1 MRSAKLKRVTS
12 TSGNSGMG
20 GQRKLVRDYD
30 ADMKFPLSAARLWAL
45 RLALITAASCALPP
59 SANAQASD
67 TEKVENSAMTGELLY
82 EILLGEMNLRQ
93 GEPAAGFALLLD
105 AARKSNDVV
114 LYDRAV
120 EIALQARSGDGAL
133 MAARSWAQAWPQDR
147 KANSQVLQILLALN
161 QVADSLEPLKKE
173 IAIAPEAERDTVIN
187 LIPRHYARVTD
198 KKRATAVV
206 QQALEPYLAKNNT
219 TSAIA
224 WTSLGR
230 MRLASDDIVGA
241 LEAVKKGQ
249 TADSK
254 AQGPVLLAM
263 ELMSKRVV
271 AAEPLVQQG
280 LRKQD
285 GNEMAMSYVRVLI
298 ELERYKE
305 ATEQLQAITRKDAKL
320 ADAWL
325 VLGSLQFEQGQDI
338 EAEASLARYVSL
350 ASKAP
355 TDTSTRGLNQAQ
367 TRRAALLARQ
377 GKMSEARELIHQ
389 IPASNADEQR
399 SRLLAEVQ
407 LLREHRQW
415 QAAFDLL
422 AGNSADSADLVYEQA
437 MLAEKLNKLDDMEKL
452 LRKVIAQNPSYYNAY
467 NALGFSLADRNIR
480 LPEAKQ
486 LIVKALTFAPD
497 DPFITDS
504 LGWVEFRMGNLGAA
518 LSYLQKAYKDRA
530 DAEIAA
536 HLGEVLWKMNRQ
548 DEAIKVWREGL
559 NTAPTNET
567 LQETLQ
573 RLKPAL

>member
-1 MRSAKLKRVTS
+1 MVS
-12 TSGNSGMG
+12 
-20 GQRKLVRDYD
+20 DYD
-30 ADMKFPLSAARLWAL
+30 AGMKFPLSAARLWAL
-45 RLALITAASCALPP
+45 RLALITAASCGLPHSV
-59 SANAQASD
+59 SAQSSD
-67 TEKVENSAMTGELLY
+67 TDKIDNSAMSGELLY

-105 AARKSNDVV
+105 AARKSNDVA

-133 MAARSWAQAWPQDR
+133 MAARAWSQAWPQDR
-147 KANSQVLQILLALN
+147 KANNQVLQILLAVN
-161 QVADSLEPLKKE
+161 QVSESLEPLKKE
-173 IAIAPEAERDTVIN
+173 IALAPGNERDTVIN

-198 KKRATAVV
+198 KKRATTVV
-206 QQALEPYLAKNNT
+206 QQALETYLQKSNT
-219 TSAIA
+219 TGAIA

-230 MRLASDDIVGA
+230 MRLGSDDIAGA
-241 LEAVKKGQ
+241 IEAVKKGQ
-249 TADSK
+249 AADST
-254 AQGPVLLAM
+254 APGPVLLAL
-263 ELMSKRVV
+263 ELMSKKVP
-271 AAEPLVQQG
+271 AAEALVQQG

-285 GNEMAMSYVRVLI
+285 GTEMAMSHVRVLI
-298 ELERYKE
+298 ELERYKD
-305 ATEQLQAITRKDAKL
+305 ATEQLQAITRKDTKL

-325 VLGSLQFEQGQDI
+325 VLGSLQFEQGLDQ
-338 EAEASLARYVSL
+338 EAESSLARYVSL
-350 ASKAP
+350 AIQTP

-377 GKMSEARELIHQ
+377 GKMAQARELIRQ
-389 IPASNADEQR
+389 IPANNADEQR
-399 SRLLAEVQ
+399 SRVLAEVQ

-422 AGNSADSADLVYEQA
+422 AANSGGNIDLIYEQA
-437 MLAEKLNKLDDMEKL
+437 MLAEKLNQLDEMEKL
-452 LRKVIAQNPSYYNAY
+452 LRQVIAQNPSYYNAY
-467 NALGFSLADRNIR
+467 NALGFSLADRNMR

-486 LIVKALTFAPD
+486 LIFKALTFAPD

-518 LSYLQKAYKDRA
+518 LTYLQKAYKDRA

-536 HLGEVLWKMNRQ
+536 HLGEVLWAMKRQ

-559 NTAPTNET
+559 NTAPNNET

-573 RLKPAL
+573 RLKPSL

>member
-1 MRSAKLKRVTS
+1 
-12 TSGNSGMG
+12 
-20 GQRKLVRDYD
+20 
-30 ADMKFPLSAARLWAL
+30 MKFPLSAARLWAL
-45 RLALITAASCALPP
+45 RLALLTAASCAVPFTGH
-59 SANAQASD
+59 AQAKDSD
-67 TEKVENSAMTGELLY
+67 KTENSAMSGELLY

-93 GEPAAGFALLLD
+93 GEPAAGFSLLLD
-105 AARKSNDVV
+105 AAKKSNDVQ
-114 LYDRAV
+114 LFDRAV

-133 MAARSWAQAWPQDR
+133 IAARAWSNAWPQDR
-147 KANSQVLQILLALN
+147 KANNQLLQILLAIN
-161 QVADSLEPLKKE
+161 QVQESLEPLKRG
-173 IAIAPEAERDTVIN
+173 IALAPDAERDATIN

-198 KKRATAVV
+198 KKRATHVV
-206 QQALEPYLAKNNT
+206 QQALEPYLSKNNT
-219 TSAIA
+219 TAAVA

-230 MRLASDDIVGA
+230 MRLISDDVTGA
-241 LEAVKKGQ
+241 LDSAKRGQ
-249 TADSK
+249 AADSK
-254 AQGPVLLAM
+254 AQGPLLLAM
-263 ELMSKRVV
+263 ELMGRKVSD
-271 AAEPLVQQG
+271 AEPLVQQG

-285 GNEMAMSYVRVLI
+285 GTEMAMSYVRVLI

-305 ATEQLQAITRKDAKL
+305 ATEQLQTITRKDPKL

-325 VLGSLQFEQGQDI
+325 VLGSLQFEQGQDK
-338 EAEASLARYVSL
+338 EAEVSLARYVNL

-389 IPASNADEQR
+389 IPANNADEQR
-399 SRLLAEVQ
+399 SRVLAEVQ

-415 QAAFDLL
+415 QVAFDLL
-422 AGNSADSADLVYEQA
+422 AANSGDDIDLVYEQA
-437 MLAEKLNKLDDMEKL
+437 MLAEKLNKLDEMEKL

-518 LSYLQKAYKDRA
+518 LTYLQKAYKDRA

-536 HLGEVLWKMNRQ
+536 HLGEVLWKMKRQ
-548 DEAIKVWREGL
+548 NEALKVWREGL
-559 NTAPTNET
+559 NTAPNNET

>member
-1 MRSAKLKRVTS
+1 MVS
-12 TSGNSGMG
+12 
-20 GQRKLVRDYD
+20 DYD
-30 ADMKFPLSAARLWAL
+30 ARMKFPLSAARLWAL
-45 RLALITAASCALPP
+45 RLALLTAASCATPVIGY
-59 SANAQASD
+59 AQTSESD
-67 TEKVENSAMTGELLY
+67 KVENSAMTGELLY

-93 GEPAAGFALLLD
+93 GEPAAGFSLLLD
-105 AARKSNDVV
+105 AARKSNDVQ
-114 LYDRAV
+114 LFDRAV

-133 MAARSWAQAWPQDR
+133 IAARAWTQAWPKDR
-147 KANSQVLQILLALN
+147 KANNQLLQILLAVN
-161 QVADSLEPLKKE
+161 QVSESLEPLKKE
-173 IAIAPEAERDTVIN
+173 IALAPDAERDATIN

-198 KKRATAVV
+198 KKRAANIA

-219 TSAIA
+219 TAAVA
-224 WTSLGR
+224 WTSVGR
-230 MRLASDDIVGA
+230 LRLASDETAAAV
-241 LEAVKKGQ
+241 EAAKKGQ
-249 TADSK
+249 AADIK
-254 AQGPVLLAM
+254 AQGPLLLAM
-263 ELMSKRVV
+263 ELMSKKITE
-271 AAEPLVQQG
+271 AEALVQQG

-285 GNEMAMSYVRVLI
+285 STEMAMSHVRVLI

-305 ATEQLQAITRKDAKL
+305 ATEQLQAITRKDPKL

-325 VLGSLQFEQGQDI
+325 VLGSLQFEQGQDK
-338 EAEASLARYVSL
+338 EAEASLARYVNL
-350 ASKAP
+350 ATKAP

-377 GKMSEARELIHQ
+377 GKLGEARELIHQ
-389 IPASNADEQR
+389 IPANNADEQR
-399 SRLLAEVQ
+399 TRVLAEVQ

-422 AGNSADSADLVYEQA
+422 ATHSGDNTDLIYEQA
-437 MLAEKLNKLDDMEKL
+437 MLAEKLNKLDEMEKL

-480 LPEAKQ
+480 LQEAKQ

-518 LSYLQKAYKDRA
+518 LTYLEKAYKDRA

-536 HLGEVLWKMNRQ
+536 HLGEVLWKLKRQ
-548 DEAIKVWREGL
+548 DEALKVWREGI
-559 NTAPTNET
+559 NTAPNNET

>member
-1 MRSAKLKRVTS
+1 
-12 TSGNSGMG
+12 
-20 GQRKLVRDYD
+20 
-30 ADMKFPLSAARLWAL
+30 MKFPLSAARLWAL
-45 RLALITAASCALPP
+45 RLALITVASCALPL
-59 SANAQASD
+59 SASAQTGNID
-67 TEKVENSAMTGELLY
+67 KVDNSAMSGELLY

-93 GEPAAGFALLLD
+93 GEPAAGFSLLLD
-105 AARKSNDVV
+105 AARKSNDVA

-133 MAARSWAQAWPQDR
+133 MAARAWSQAWPQDR
-147 KANSQVLQILLALN
+147 KANNQVLQILLAVN
-161 QVADSLEPLKKE
+161 QVAESLEPLKKE
-173 IAIAPEAERDTVIN
+173 IALAPDHERDTVIN

-198 KKRATAVV
+198 KKRAAAVV
-206 QQALEPYLAKNNT
+206 QQALEPHLQKNNT
-219 TSAIA
+219 TGAIA
-224 WTSLGR
+224 WTSMGR
-230 MRLASDDIVGA
+230 MRLASDDTAGA

-249 TADSK
+249 AADSNS
-254 AQGPVLLAM
+254 QGPLLLAL
-263 ELMSKRVV
+263 ELMSKKVS
-271 AAEPLVQQG
+271 AAEPLVLQG
-280 LRKQD
+280 LRQQD
-285 GNEMAMSYVRVLI
+285 GTEMAMSHVRVLI

-305 ATEQLQAITRKDAKL
+305 ATEQLQAITRKDNKL

-325 VLGSLQFEQGQDI
+325 VLGSLQFEQGLDQ
-338 EAEASLARYVSL
+338 EAESSLARYVSL
-350 ASKAP
+350 AIQTP

-377 GKMSEARELIHQ
+377 GKMGQARELIHQ
-389 IPASNADEQR
+389 IPANNAEEQR
-399 SRLLAEVQ
+399 SRVLAEVQ

-415 QAAFDLL
+415 QTAFDLL
-422 AGNSADSADLVYEQA
+422 ATHSGGNVDLIYEQA
-437 MLAEKLNKLDDMEKL
+437 MLAEKLNQLDEMEKL
-452 LRKVIAQNPSYYNAY
+452 LRQVIALNPSYYNAY
-467 NALGFSLADRNIR
+467 NALGFSLADRSIR

-486 LIVKALTFAPD
+486 LIIKALTFAPD

-536 HLGEVLWKMNRQ
+536 HLGEVLWKMKRQ

-559 NTAPTNET
+559 STSPNNET

>member
-1 MRSAKLKRVTS
+1 
-12 TSGNSGMG
+12 
-20 GQRKLVRDYD
+20 
-30 ADMKFPLSAARLWAL
+30 MKFPLPAARPWAL
-45 RLALITAASCALPP
+45 RLALITAASCAVHT
-59 SANAQASD
+59 SASAQIRETD
-67 TEKVENSAMTGELLY
+67 KVENSAMTGELLY
-82 EILLGEMNLRQ
+82 KILLGEMNLRH
-93 GEPAAGFALLLD
+93 GEPAAGFSLLLD
-105 AARKSNDVV
+105 AARKSNDAA

-133 MAARSWAQAWPQDR
+133 MAARAWSQAWPKDR
-147 KANSQVLQILLALN
+147 KANNQVLQILLALN
-161 QVADSLEPLKKE
+161 QVAESLEPLKKD
-173 IAIAPEAERDTVIN
+173 IALASEAQRDTAIN

-230 MRLASDDIVGA
+230 MRVASADTAGA
-241 LEAVKKGQ
+241 IEAVKKGQ
-249 TADSK
+249 AADGK
-254 AQGPVLLAM
+254 AQGPLLLAM
-263 ELMSKRVV
+263 ELMGKKLPE
-271 AAEPLVQQG
+271 AEPLVQQG

-285 GNEMAMSYVRVLI
+285 GTEMAMSYVRVLI

-325 VLGSLQFEQGQDI
+325 VLGSLQFEQGQDQD
-338 EAEASLARYVSL
+338 AEASLARYVSL
-350 ASKAP
+350 ATQAP
-355 TDTSTRGLNQAQ
+355 TNTSTRGLNQAQ

-377 GKMSEARELIHQ
+377 GKMGQARELIQQ

-399 SRLLAEVQ
+399 SRVLAEVQ

-415 QAAFDLL
+415 QAAFDFL
-422 AGNSADSADLVYEQA
+422 AANSGGDIDLVYEQA
-437 MLAEKLNKLDDMEKL
+437 MIAEKLNQLEVMEKL
-452 LRKVIAQNPSYYNAY
+452 LRQVIAQNPSYYNAY
-467 NALGFSLADRNIR
+467 NALGFSLADRNMR

-486 LIVKALTFAPD
+486 LIIKALTFAPN

-504 LGWVEFRMGNLGAA
+504 LGWVEFRLGNLGAA
-518 LSYLQKAYKDRA
+518 LSHLQKAYKDRA

-536 HLGEVLWKMNRQ
+536 HLGEVLWVMKRQ
-548 DEAIKVWREGL
+548 DEAIQVWREGL
-559 NTAPTNET
+559 NLAPTNET

>member
-1 MRSAKLKRVTS
+1 
-12 TSGNSGMG
+12 
-20 GQRKLVRDYD
+20 
-30 ADMKFPLSAARLWAL
+30 MKFPLSAARLWAL
-45 RLALITAASCALPP
+45 RLALIMAASCALPP
-59 SANAQASD
+59 SVSAQASD
-67 TEKVENSAMTGELLY
+67 TDKVENSTMSGELLY

-93 GEPAAGFALLLD
+93 GEPAAGFSLLLD
-105 AARKSNDVV
+105 AARKSNDVA

-133 MAARSWAQAWPQDR
+133 MAARAWSQAWPQDR
-147 KANSQVLQILLALN
+147 KANSQVLQILLAVN
-161 QVADSLEPLKKE
+161 QVAESLEPLKKE
-173 IAIAPEAERDTVIN
+173 IALAPDIERDTAIN
-187 LIPRHYARVTD
+187 LIPRHYARVND
-198 KKRATAVV
+198 KKRATTLV
-206 QQALEPYLAKNNT
+206 QQALEPYLTKNNT
-219 TSAIA
+219 TGAIA

-230 MRLASDDIVGA
+230 MRLASDDIAGA
-241 LEAVKKGQ
+241 LEASKKAQ
-249 TADSK
+249 AADNK

-263 ELMSKRVV
+263 ELMGKKVS

-285 GNEMAMSYVRVLI
+285 STEMAMSYVRVLI
-298 ELERYKE
+298 ELERYPE
-305 ATEQLQAITRKDAKL
+305 ATEQLQAITRKDPKL

-325 VLGSLQFEQGQDI
+325 VLGSLQFEQGQDK
-338 EAEASLARYVSL
+338 EAEASLSRYVVL
-350 ASKAP
+350 ATAAP

-377 GKMSEARELIHQ
+377 GKMGQARELIHQ
-389 IPASNADEQR
+389 IPASNAEEQR
-399 SRLLAEVQ
+399 SRVLAEVQ

-422 AGNSADSADLVYEQA
+422 AANNGDNTDLIYEQA
-437 MLAEKLNKLDDMEKL
+437 MLAEKLNQLDEMEKL

-467 NALGFSLADRNIR
+467 NALGFSLADRNMR

-504 LGWVEFRMGNLGAA
+504 LGWVEFRLGNLGSA

-536 HLGEVLWKMNRQ
+536 HLGEVLWKMKRP
-548 DEAIKVWREGL
+548 DEAIKIWREGL
-559 NTAPTNET
+559 DTAPNNET

>member
-1 MRSAKLKRVTS
+1 
-12 TSGNSGMG
+12 
-20 GQRKLVRDYD
+20 
-30 ADMKFPLSAARLWAL
+30 MKFPLSAARLWAL
-45 RLALITAASCALPP
+45 RLALLTAASCALPALA
-59 SANAQASD
+59 SAQASETD
-67 TEKVENSAMTGELLY
+67 KVENSAMTGELLY

-93 GEPAAGFALLLD
+93 GEPAAGFALMLD

-133 MAARSWAQAWPQDR
+133 MAARAWSNAWPQDR
-147 KANSQVLQILLALN
+147 KANNQLLQILLAVN
-161 QVADSLEPLKKE
+161 QVSESLEPLKKE
-173 IAIAPEAERDTVIN
+173 IALAPEAERDATIN
-187 LIPRHYARVTD
+187 LIPRHYARVSD
-198 KKRATAVV
+198 KKRATNVA

-219 TSAIA
+219 TGAVA

-230 MRLASDDIVGA
+230 MRLASDDISGA
-241 LEAVKKGQ
+241 VESVKKGQ
-249 TADSK
+249 AADSK
-254 AQGPVLLAM
+254 AQGPLLLAM
-263 ELMSKRVV
+263 ELMGKKV
-271 AAEPLVQQG
+271 AEAEALVQQG

-285 GNEMAMSYVRVLI
+285 NTDMAMSYVRVLI

-325 VLGSLQFEQGQDI
+325 VLGSLQFEQGQDK

-350 ASKAP
+350 ASKSP
-355 TDTSTRGLNQAQ
+355 TDKSTRGLNQAQ

-377 GKMSEARELIHQ
+377 GKMGEARELIHQ
-389 IPASNADEQR
+389 IPANNADEQR
-399 SRLLAEVQ
+399 SRVLAEIQ

-415 QAAFDLL
+415 QSAFDLL
-422 AGNSADSADLVYEQA
+422 AANSGDDIDLIYEQA
-437 MLAEKLNKLDDMEKL
+437 MLAEKLNKLDEMEKL

-467 NALGFSLADRNIR
+467 NALGFSLADRNVR
-480 LPEAKQ
+480 LTEAKQ

-504 LGWVEFRMGNLGAA
+504 LGWVEFRLGNLTSA
-518 LSYLQKAYKDRA
+518 LNYLQKAYKDRA

-536 HLGEVLWKMNRQ
+536 HLGEVLWKMKRQ
-548 DEAIKVWREGL
+548 DEAIKIWREGL
-559 NTAPTNET
+559 NTAPNNET

>member
-1 MRSAKLKRVTS
+1 
-12 TSGNSGMG
+12 
-20 GQRKLVRDYD
+20 
-30 ADMKFPLSAARLWAL
+30 MKFPLSAARLWAL

-59 SANAQASD
+59 SASAQASD
-67 TEKVENSAMTGELLY
+67 TDKVENSTMSGELLY

-93 GEPAAGFALLLD
+93 GEPAAGFSLLLD
-105 AARKSNDVV
+105 AARKSNDVA

-133 MAARSWAQAWPQDR
+133 IAARAWSQAWPQDR

-161 QVADSLEPLKKE
+161 QVAESLEPLKKE
-173 IAIAPEAERDTVIN
+173 IALAPDIERDTAIN

-198 KKRATAVV
+198 KKRATTVV
-206 QQALEPYLAKNNT
+206 QQALEPYLTKNNT
-219 TSAIA
+219 TGAIA

-230 MRLASDDIVGA
+230 MRLASDDIAGA
-241 LEAVKKGQ
+241 LEASK
-249 TADSK
+249 K
-254 AQGPVLLAM
+254 AQAADNKAPGPVLLAM
-263 ELMSKRVV
+263 ELMGKKVS

-285 GNEMAMSYVRVLI
+285 STEMAMSYVRVLI
-298 ELERYKE
+298 ELERYPE
-305 ATEQLQAITRKDAKL
+305 ATEQLQAITRKDPKL

-325 VLGSLQFEQGQDI
+325 VLGSLQFEQGQDK
-338 EAEASLARYVSL
+338 EAEASLSRYVVL
-350 ASKAP
+350 ATAAP

-377 GKMSEARELIHQ
+377 GKMGQARELIHQ
-389 IPASNADEQR
+389 IPASNAEEQR
-399 SRLLAEVQ
+399 SRVLAEVQ

-422 AGNSADSADLVYEQA
+422 AANNGDNTDLIYEQA
-437 MLAEKLNKLDDMEKL
+437 MLAEKLNQLDEMEKL

-467 NALGFSLADRNIR
+467 NALGFSLADRNMR

-504 LGWVEFRMGNLGAA
+504 LGWVEFRLGNLGSA

-536 HLGEVLWKMNRQ
+536 HLGEVLWKMKRP
-548 DEAIKVWREGL
+548 DEAIKIWREGL
-559 NTAPTNET
+559 DTAPNNET

-573 RLKPAL
+573 RLTPAL

>member
-1 MRSAKLKRVTS
+1 
-12 TSGNSGMG
+12 MG

-325 VLGSLQFEQGQDI
+325 VLGSLQFEQGQDK
-338 EAEASLARYVSL
+338 EAEASLARYVNL

-399 SRLLAEVQ
+399 SRVLAEVQ

-422 AGNSADSADLVYEQA
+422 GAHSGNNADLIYEQA

-467 NALGFSLADRNIR
+467 NALGFSLADRNMR

-548 DEAIKVWREGL
+548 DEALKVWREGL

>member
-1 MRSAKLKRVTS
+1 
-12 TSGNSGMG
+12 
-20 GQRKLVRDYD
+20 
-30 ADMKFPLSAARLWAL
+30 MKFPLSAARLWAL
-45 RLALITAASCALPP
+45 RLALITAASCALPS
-59 SANAQASD
+59 SASAQASD
-67 TEKVENSAMTGELLY
+67 TDKVENSAMSGELLY

-93 GEPAAGFALLLD
+93 GQPAAGFSLLLD
-105 AARKSNDVV
+105 AARKSNDVA

-133 MAARSWAQAWPQDR
+133 MAARAWSQAWPQDR
-147 KANSQVLQILLALN
+147 KANNQVLQILLAVN
-161 QVADSLEPLKKE
+161 QVAESLEPLKKE
-173 IAIAPEAERDTVIN
+173 IAFAPDHERDTVIN
-187 LIPRHYARVTD
+187 LIPRHFARVTD

-206 QQALEPYLAKNNT
+206 QQALEPYLSKSNNT
-219 TSAIA
+219 GAIA

-230 MRLASDDIVGA
+230 MRLGSDDIAGA
-241 LEAVKKGQ
+241 LEAAKKGQ
-249 TADSK
+249 AADSK
-254 AQGPVLLAM
+254 AQGPLLLSM
-263 ELMSKRVV
+263 ELMSKKVKE
-271 AAEPLVQQG
+271 AEPLVQQG

-285 GNEMAMSYVRVLI
+285 STEMAMSHVRVLI
-298 ELERYKE
+298 ELERYQE
-305 ATEQLQAITRKDAKL
+305 ATEQLQGITRKDPKL

-325 VLGSLQFEQGQDI
+325 VLGSLQFEQGQDK
-338 EAEASLARYVSL
+338 EAESSLARYVSL
-350 ASKAP
+350 AIQTP

-377 GKMSEARELIHQ
+377 GKMSQALELIHQ
-389 IPASNADEQR
+389 IPANNADEQR
-399 SRLLAEVQ
+399 SRVLAEVQ

-422 AGNSADSADLVYEQA
+422 AANSGDNIDLVYEQA
-437 MLAEKLNKLDDMEKL
+437 MLAEKLNKLDEMEKL
-452 LRKVIAQNPSYYNAY
+452 LRQVIAQNPSYYNAY
-467 NALGFSLADRNIR
+467 NALGFSLTDRNIR

-536 HLGEVLWKMNRQ
+536 HLGEVLWKMKRQ
-548 DEAIKVWREGL
+548 DEAIKIWREGL
-559 NTAPTNET
+559 NSAPNNET